1 MSSITNTAA
10 ATNTETITDWFSRN
24 LTESTWLAQHLTGMP
39 ADKLELIAREI
50 TELDADATS
59 ESSGYFSEYGPRL
72 ASAVI
77 DRYSRNNWNVSNYAI
92 KFADLVQQLSAP
104 LSGLE
109 PDFSFFKLRELI
121 DVLYLIN
128 TYTRTKRIAQAKS
141 C

>member
-1 MSSITNTAA
+1 MSSITNTAT
-10 ATNTETITDWFSRN
+10 ATNTAIIANWFERN
-24 LTESTWLAQHLTGMP
+24 LTESPWLAQHLVGMP
-39 ADKLELIAREI
+39 AGKLEVIAREI
-50 TELDADATS
+50 SELDEDATS
-59 ESSGYFSEYGPRL
+59 ASTGYFTEHGPRL

-92 KFADLVQQLSAP
+92 KFADLVTQLSAP

-128 TYTRTKRIAQAKS
+128 TYTRTKRIAQAKP